1 MHGEENSAL
10 LQAAF
15 VSLCLEFRD
24 THADQGPKA
33 RSALNVLPGQMTRG
47 VLHRPVEL
55 AAVTG
60 EIKFHFR
67 WTVIRRNIKGRPFG
81 VGFGCLPESLQKG
94 TPSMDSKKYIGMDVH
109 KESISIA
116 VRNAAGKIVMECIIE
131 TKASMILQ
139 CIDGLRGDLHV
150 TFEEGTSAAWLYDL
164 LKPHVTKVVVC
175 DPRKNAS
182 MREGNQSDKIDAR
195 RLAELLRLNHL
206 NPVYHG
212 EHGLRSLK
220 ELVRSYLTITKD
232 LGRVMSRV
240 KAIYRSWAI
249 PCTGKQVY
257 APRYRAEWLGKIG
270 EPGVRRR
277 AEFYYQQLDALRTV
291 RQQVRRELL
300 AEGKKHQA
308 WKRLCQIPSI
318 GPIRSAVLLG
328 ILQTPHRFR
337 TKRQLWTYSGFGI
350 ETQSSADH
358 RSVNGQLQRAKK
370 QISIRGLNR
379 NHNHDLKNLFK
390 GAAIV
395 ASSKPGPFQEFYTA
409 LLTKGIRPEMA
420 RLTLA
425 RKIATIVLIV
435 WKTGACFDAQYLKP
449 QTA

>member
-1 MHGEENSAL
+1 
-10 LQAAF
+10 
-15 VSLCLEFRD
+15 
-24 THADQGPKA
+24 
-33 RSALNVLPGQMTRG
+33 MTS
-47 VLHRPVEL
+47 
-55 AAVTG
+55 T
-60 EIKFHFR
+60 
-67 WTVIRRNIKGRPFG
+67 
-81 VGFGCLPESLQKG
+81 
-94 TPSMDSKKYIGMDVH
+94 KYIGVDVH
-109 KESISIA
+109 KDSIA
-116 VRNAAGKIVMECIIE
+116 IAVGNGAGKIVMECVIE

-139 CIDGLRGDLHV
+139 FVDGLRGDLQV

-164 LKPHVTKVVVC
+164 LKPHVRKLVVC

-182 MREGNQSDKIDAR
+182 MREGNQNDKIDAR
-195 RLAELLRLNHL
+195 RLAELLRLDHL
-206 NPVYHG
+206 SPVYHG

-249 PCTGKQVY
+249 PCSGKQVY
-257 APRYRAEWLGKIG
+257 APRHRAEWLGKIT

-291 RQQVRRELL
+291 RKQVRRELL
-300 AEGKKHQA
+300 AEGKKHTA
-308 WKRLCQIPSI
+308 WKLLCQIPSI
-318 GPIRSAVLLG
+318 GPIRAAVLLG
-328 ILQTPHRFR
+328 ILQTLHRFR
-337 TKRQLWTYSGFGI
+337 SKRPLWSYGGLGI

-358 RSVNGQLQRAKK
+358 RKVNGQLERAKK

-379 NHNHDLKNLFK
+379 NCNHDLKNLFK

-395 ASSKPGPFQEFYTA
+395 AASKPGPFQEFYTA
-409 LLTKGIRPEMA
+409 LLAKGIRPEMA

-425 RKIATIVLIV
+425 RKIATIVWIV
-435 WKTGACFDAQYLKP
+435 WKKGVSFDAQYLKP

>member
-1 MHGEENSAL
+1 
-10 LQAAF
+10 
-15 VSLCLEFRD
+15 
-24 THADQGPKA
+24 
-33 RSALNVLPGQMTRG
+33 
-47 VLHRPVEL
+47 
-55 AAVTG
+55 
-60 EIKFHFR
+60 
-67 WTVIRRNIKGRPFG
+67 
-81 VGFGCLPESLQKG
+81 
-94 TPSMDSKKYIGMDVH
+94 MDSKKYIGMDVH

-116 VRNAAGKIVMECIIE
+116 VMNSAGKIVMESLIE

-139 CIDGLRGDLHV
+139 FIDGLRGDLQV

-164 LKPHVTKVVVC
+164 LKPHVTKLVVC

-182 MREGNQSDKIDAR
+182 MREGHQSDKIDAR

-206 NPVYHG
+206 HPVYHG

-257 APRYRAEWLGKIG
+257 APRHRAEWLAKIN
-270 EPGVRRR
+270 ELGVRRR
-277 AEFYYQQLDALRTV
+277 AELYYQQLDALRTV

-300 AEGKKHQA
+300 AEGKKHPA
-308 WKRLCQIPSI
+308 WKRLCGIPSI
-318 GPIRSAVLLG
+318 GPIRAAVLLG

-337 TKRQLWTYSGFGI
+337 TKRQLWSCGGVGI
-350 ETQSSADH
+350 ETSSSADH
-358 RSVNGQLQRAKK
+358 QVVKGQLERKKK
-370 QISIRGLNR
+370 QVEIRRLNR
-379 NHNHDLKNLFK
+379 NYNHDLKNLFK

-395 ASSKPGPFQEFYTA
+395 AATKPGPFAEFYTE
-409 LLTKGIRPEMA
+409 LLAKGMRQEMA

-435 WKTGACFDAQYLKP
+435 WKRGVSFDAQHLKP